1 VSLRQAEPLDDAAAL
16 ERRLRRA
23 RRRPARVS
31 LAVLLTLA
39 ALIGGAVA
47 WRFVPPSAAT
57 MDEVRAAIATRRC
70 TLIPTP
76 PESAIV
82 RRQMTTE
89 ERGDLERQV
98 AAALAACCTPR
109 YALERI
115 IEEDAVDRAVEASA
129 ALLAEGAPWPAP
141 VARQPLG
148 EVVFVRRTWDG
159 ALVVRLDQ
167 PGFDRAEDRA
177 DRYVLRRVDGRWL
190 IDDIDH
196 RGA

>member
-31 LAVLLTLA
+31 LAVLLTFA
-39 ALIGGAVA
+39 VLIGGTIA
-47 WRFVPPSAAT
+47 WRYVPPRAAT
-57 MDEVRAAIATRRC
+57 MDEVRAAIATRRR

-76 PESAIV
+76 PEPAIARAGMTVKERSA
-82 RRQMTTE
+82 
-89 ERGDLERQV
+89 LERQV
-98 AAALAACCTPR
+98 AAEIAACCTPR
-109 YALERI
+109 FALERI
-115 IEEDAVDRAVEASA
+115 VEEDAIHAPVEASA
-129 ALLAEGAPWPAP
+129 ELLADGAEWPAP

-159 ALVVRLDQ
+159 AIVVRLDQ

-177 DRYVLRRVDGRWL
+177 DHYVLRRVDGRWL
-190 IDDIDH
+190 IDEIDH